1 MSSSTTDTLVRMAN
15 QIADFFRI
23 QPEGEA
29 VSGTAD
35 HIRRFWDPR
44 MRSKMAHR
52 AQGRGTRLQT
62 RGNDEDWFASPLRT
76 WVNSRFS
83 EFAGGGFCPRRFPRD
98 FRQRYKGNRNG
109 L

>member
-1 MSSSTTDTLVRMAN
+1 MSFSTTDTLVRMAN

-44 MRSKMAHR
+44 MRSKMAEHLAHGGSGLNPIAR
-52 AQGRGTRLQT
+52 KAVEYVCKPAETTKTG
-62 RGNDEDWFASPLRT
+62 SP
-76 WVNSRFS
+76 
-83 EFAGGGFCPRRFPRD
+83 PP
-98 FRQRYKGNRNG
+98 
-109 L
+109 